1 VPIEGPSILCGDNE
15 SVFLNTAVPSSQ
27 LKKKHNAVAYHRVRE
42 AIAANIIRFVK
53 VDTKDN
59 YADCLTKPLAGP
71 IFHSIVSPLL
81 FRKPSSFVMKKTST
95 ESLDEIEETASTID
109 QPTAVETR
117 P

>member
-1 VPIEGPSILCGDNE
+1 
-15 SVFLNTAVPSSQ
+15 
-27 LKKKHNAVAYHRVRE
+27 VAYHRVRE
-42 AIAANIIRFVK
+42 AIAANIIRFIK

-81 FRKPSSFVMKKTST
+81 FRKLSSFLMTKTSK
-95 ESLDEIEETASTID
+95 ESLDDAKETASTID
-109 QPTAVETR
+109 KPITKETG